1 MAKRVVITNL
11 DTIKEIWGYDLR
23 DSVYYRMKGDIVVFP
38 SVKVFKQLFPIK
50 SKIVMNNVLCAEGDK
65 AMSFGYVSSA
75 HYDTKTGMM
84 KY

>member
-23 DSVYYRMKGDIVVFP
+23 DTVYYRRRSDIVVFP
-38 SVKVFKQLFPIK
+38 SVKLFKQLFPIK
-50 SKIVMNNVLCAEGDK
+50 IKIVMNNVLCADK

-75 HYDTKTGMM
+75 HYDAKTGLM